1 MAEIL
6 GFPGQGAD
14 WLAVISS
21 LRGVR
26 DASPGN
32 QWVAQ
37 LGAVTGVADWSA
49 VDPADTQLAQ
59 PAIYCASLIG
69 AAEAADSIDSA
80 VGHSFGELAALV
92 YAGSL
97 TFEDGLGLAQL
108 RGQLGSEAQQHAP
121 GVMVAVLALDR
132 AVVDRLRTEA
142 IETTGQMLE
151 VAVVN
156 HSKQVVLTG
165 DDAAVTQL
173 EILVSGTDGRA
184 TRLPIGG
191 PFHTSRMDEAAS
203 AYEHAAAKLAIK
215 PPRIPVVFS
224 SGGGHVEAG
233 GDTADVPRR
242 LGRSLVDPVDWPDTL
257 ARCRALGIE
266 SGIDAGPGNTL
277 VRISKK
283 AGMVFRSPGRA
294 RQ

>member
-1 MAEIL
+1 MIAL

-14 WLAVISS
+14 WGSVLEVLVSGADNPS
-21 LRGVR
+21 GF
-26 DASPGN
+26 A
-32 QWVAQ
+32 WVTTLSA
-37 LGAVTGVADWSA
+37 ATGVSDWSV

-59 PAIYCASLIG
+59 PAIYCASLLGAARVTGPIG
-69 AAEAADSIDSA
+69 AV

-97 TFEDGLGLAQL
+97 DFDDGLALAQL
-108 RGQLGSEAQQHAP
+108 RGALGHQAQLVTP

-132 AVVDRLRTEA
+132 SVVEDLRTQSVDA
-142 IETTGQMLE
+142 TSALLE
-151 VAVVN
+151 IAVVN

-165 DDAAVTQL
+165 DEIAVAHL
-173 EILVSGTDGRA
+173 ESLVASTTGRA
-184 TRLPIGG
+184 KRLPIGG
-191 PFHTSRMDEAAS
+191 PFHTTRMAEAAR
-203 AYEHAAAKLAIK
+203 AYRTAAAKLTIK
-215 PPRIPVVFS
+215 APRIPIVFS

-233 GDTADVPRR
+233 DDISDVPLR

-257 ARCRALGIE
+257 SRCRALGIE

-283 AGMVFRSPGRA
+283 AGMVFRAPA
-294 RQ
+294 RG

>member
-1 MAEIL
+1 MIAL

-14 WLAVISS
+14 WGSVLEVLVSGADNPS
-21 LRGVR
+21 GF
-26 DASPGN
+26 A
-32 QWVAQ
+32 WVTTLSA
-37 LGAVTGVADWSA
+37 ATGVSDWSV

-69 AAEAADSIDSA
+69 ADRAAGSIDAA

-92 YAGSL
+92 FAGSL
-97 TFEDGLGLAQL
+97 TFEDGLALAQL
-108 RGQLGSEAQQHAP
+108 RGRLGGEAQRNAP

-132 AVVDRLRTEA
+132 AIVERIRTAAVESA
-142 IETTGQMLE
+142 GELLE

-165 DDAAVTQL
+165 DEAAVARL
-173 EILVSGTDGRA
+173 ETLVAGTDGRA
-184 TRLPIGG
+184 IRLPIGG
-191 PFHTSRMDEAAS
+191 PFHTSRMSDAATR
-203 AYEHAAAKLAIK
+203 YEQAAERMPIA
-215 PPRIPVVFS
+215 PPRIPIVFS
-224 SGGGHVEAG
+224 SGGGHINAG
-233 GDTADVPRR
+233 GDTSDVPQR

-257 ARCRALGIE
+257 SRCRALGIE

-283 AGMVFRSPGRA
+283 AGMVFRAPA
-294 RQ
+294 RS